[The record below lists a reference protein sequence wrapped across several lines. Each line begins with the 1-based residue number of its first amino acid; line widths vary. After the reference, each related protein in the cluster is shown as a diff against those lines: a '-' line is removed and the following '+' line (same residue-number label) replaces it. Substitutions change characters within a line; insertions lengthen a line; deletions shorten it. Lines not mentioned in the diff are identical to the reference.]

1 MNICR
6 IRKAFVFFLATAI
19 VIANMGM
26 TAFAAEESIDTS
38 TMLSVGENSYPAIL
52 YVDDNPVVK
61 TSDEMK
67 LLLWIGVL
75 AAAVIAA
82 IVLIIIN
89 KKRKK

>member
-1 MNICR
+1 MQN
-6 IRKAFVFFLATAI
+6 KKGVYFLLATAI

-26 TAFAAEESIDTS
+26 TAFAAEENIDTS